1 MGNLYTI
8 TNSAPRYLL
17 SAWVISAWLAC
28 NFTVWSTKRHK
39 TIHSFKQALNR
50 STAWDI
56 RLGNTVKTS
65 HKWLDQSQSGM
76 MHWTLGSLGVRGPY
90 ATEQV
95 WEENMKANVL
105 AGKAD
110 SHKLYERLE
119 GRGLIRI
126 ANIYLI
132 FLSIPDFRCCCI
144 LIAHF

>member
-1 MGNLYTI
+1 MRYKVRERSEVEPHMMGLI
-8 TNSAPRYLL
+8 TMRND
-17 SAWVISAWLAC
+17 
-28 NFTVWSTKRHK
+28 
-39 TIHSFKQALNR
+39 ALNTGI
-50 STAWDI
+50 S
-56 RLGNTVKTS
+56 
-65 HKWLDQSQSGM
+65 
-76 MHWTLGSLGVRGPY
+76 RGPY

-110 SHKLYERLE
+110 SHKLYKRLE